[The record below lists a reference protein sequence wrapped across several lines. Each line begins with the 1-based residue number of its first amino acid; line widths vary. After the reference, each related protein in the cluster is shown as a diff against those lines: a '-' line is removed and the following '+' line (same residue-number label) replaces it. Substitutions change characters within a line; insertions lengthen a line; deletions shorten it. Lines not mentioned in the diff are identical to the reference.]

1 MTTMK
6 NQNTDFHSVA
16 IYCHNKPEKAK
27 DESIFLREILRFWYQ
42 KGIKNI
48 KGDVRTISL
57 LRNSISLINDEEKYD
72 LKIGIGG
79 DGTILKMIRTLQKN
93 DGYIV
98 GINFGTLGFLSEF
111 HPENAID
118 QFEHI
123 FEGKFH
129 TDERML
135 LKVFVYRKNRKEK
148 KERIFRGYALNEI
161 VLGHGGIARLTNFN
175 VKVNRRFLSTYRSD
189 GLIFATPTGSTAY
202 SLSAGGPIIFPQ
214 LHTILLTPIS
224 PHTLTHRP
232 ILLPSDKTLH
242 IKLDTR
248 VESIAMT
255 LDGQIHFTLKPTDE
269 ITIQRATR
277 TADFIRLSEAH
288 FSRTLRNKMGW
299 GEHNKGRRGGHR

>member
-1 MTTMK
+1 MK
-6 NQNTDFHSVA
+6 TQKVDFKSVA
-16 IYCHNKPEKAK
+16 IYCHNKPEKVK
-27 DESIFLREILRFWYQ
+27 EETVFLRELLRFLYQ
-42 KGIKNI
+42 RGVKNI
-48 KGDVRTISL
+48 KGDIRTVSL
-57 LRNSISLINDEEKYD
+57 VKNSIALVNDEEKYD

-79 DGTILKMIRTLQKN
+79 DGTILKMIRTLQKT
-93 DGYIV
+93 DGYIL

-111 HPENAID
+111 HPENALSQLTHVFD
-118 QFEHI
+118 
-123 FEGKFH
+123 GKFH

-135 LKVFVYRKNRKEK
+135 LKVFVYRKNRQDK

-202 SLSAGGPIIFPQ
+202 SLSAGGPIVYPQ

-232 ILLPSDKTLH
+232 ILLPDNQILH
-242 IKLDTR
+242 MQFDTR
-248 VESIAMT
+248 VDSIAMT

-269 ITIQRATR
+269 ISIQRSTR
-277 TADFIRLSEAH
+277 TAHFIRLSEAH
-288 FSRTLRNKMGW
+288 FSKTLRNKMGW
-299 GEHNKGRRGGHR
+299 GEHHKGRRGKRG

>member
-1 MTTMK
+1 MRIQK
-6 NQNTDFHSVA
+6 VDFQSIA

-27 DESIFLREILRFWYQ
+27 DEAIFLRDLLRFLYQ
-42 KGIKNI
+42 KSVTNI
-48 KGDVRTISL
+48 KGDIRTVSL
-57 LRNSISLINDEEKYD
+57 LKNSIPLINDEEKYD

-79 DGTILKMIRTLQKN
+79 DGTILKMIRTLQKD
-93 DGYIV
+93 DGYII

-111 HPENAID
+111 HPENALY
-118 QFEHI
+118 QLQHI

-129 TDERML
+129 IDERIL
-135 LKVFVYRKNRKEK
+135 LKAFAYRKNKKGK

-175 VKVNRRFLSTYRSD
+175 VKVNRRYLSTYRSD

-202 SLSAGGPIIFPQ
+202 SLSAGGPIVFPQ

-232 ILLPSDKTLH
+232 ILLPDNQILH
-242 IKLDTR
+242 IRFDTR
-248 VESIAMT
+248 VDSIAMT

-269 ITIQRATR
+269 ITLQRSTR
-277 TADFIRLSEAH
+277 TAHFIRLSGAH

-299 GEHNKGRRGGHR
+299 GEHNKGRR